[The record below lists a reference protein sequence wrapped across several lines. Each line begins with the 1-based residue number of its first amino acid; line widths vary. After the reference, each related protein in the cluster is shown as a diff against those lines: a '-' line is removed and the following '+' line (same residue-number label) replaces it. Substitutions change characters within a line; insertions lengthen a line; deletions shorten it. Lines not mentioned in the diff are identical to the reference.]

1 MLLLFN
7 FFFMIVS
14 GGSVSFILIIYV
26 YLERA
31 VPSEAP
37 CDGDL
42 L

>member
-14 GGSVSFILIIYV
+14 GASVSFILTIYV

-31 VPSEAP
+31 VPSEVP
-37 CDGDL
+37 CDGEL